1 MVIVFLFPLSLSPCF
16 HCTVLVPVHRVYT
29 SCFHNAVGSSSYRLH
44 TSCLHHTG
52 ATSCFSLNMWLQLI
66 SWNVSLVRSSW
77 ESAHIE
83 FNLWSV
89 YYDMLFMMELT
100 TSPWGMLYPVS
111 TAMLIATMISIR
123 KHSVQDTVS
132 VCNRF
137 PWLSINYFQSP

>member
-1 MVIVFLFPLSLSPCF
+1 MVIVSLFPLSLSPCF
-16 HCTVLVPVHRVYT
+16 YCTVLVPVHRVYT

-89 YYDMLFMMELT
+89 YYDML
-100 TSPWGMLYPVS
+100 LYDGTCHFTMRDVVFSVNSYANCHHDIYQETFS
-111 TAMLIATMISIR
+111 TR
-123 KHSVQDTVS
+123 HSF
-132 VCNRF
+132 CM
-137 PWLSINYFQSP
+137 